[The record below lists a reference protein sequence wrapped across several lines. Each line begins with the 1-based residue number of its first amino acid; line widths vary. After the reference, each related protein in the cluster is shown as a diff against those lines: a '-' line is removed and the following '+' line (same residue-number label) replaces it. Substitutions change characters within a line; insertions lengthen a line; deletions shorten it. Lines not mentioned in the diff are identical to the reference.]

1 MPFNYQFIISGNNIN
16 RFLLLHSFCI
26 LMKKLLELPYNGTI
40 SGITLSQYMSEKEK
54 YNFDDDN
61 ELVCRCKRGEL
72 DAFETLVI
80 KHQKK
85 MFNIAFRMVNNYEEA
100 CEIVQD
106 AFFSAYKGIQGFE
119 KRSSFSTW
127 LCTIVMNT
135 SRNRLQQIKSAA
147 RHEQF
152 SLDDHASTENGST
165 RFELPSGCLSAEE
178 LLEKKQMRE
187 RVQACIERLETEFK
201 EVLILRDLQGFSYD
215 EISDMLSIA
224 QGTVKSRLFRAR
236 EYMKKCLL
244 KAP

>member
-1 MPFNYQFIISGNNIN
+1 M
-16 RFLLLHSFCI
+16 
-26 LMKKLLELPYNGTI
+26 
-40 SGITLSQYMSEKEK
+40 
-54 YNFDDDN
+54 
-61 ELVCRCKRGEL
+61 
-72 DAFETLVI
+72 I

-85 MFNIAFRMVNNYEEA
+85 MFNIAFRMVNNYEDA
-100 CEIVQD
+100 SEIVQD
-106 AFFSAYKGIQGFE
+106 AFFSAYKGIQSFE
-119 KRSSFSTW
+119 KRSSLSTW
-127 LCTIVMNT
+127 LCAIIMNT

-152 SLDDHASTENGST
+152 SLDDHASTENNSM
-165 RFELPSGCLSAEE
+165 RFELASDCPSAEE
-178 LLEKKQMRE
+178 QLEKKEMQK
-187 RVQACIERLETEFK
+187 RVQSCIETLETEFK

>member
-1 MPFNYQFIISGNNIN
+1 MG
-16 RFLLLHSFCI
+16 
-26 LMKKLLELPYNGTI
+26 
-40 SGITLSQYMSEKEK
+40 EKEK
-54 YNFDDDN
+54 YNPDDDDH
-61 ELVCRCKRGEL
+61 ELVCRCRRGDL

-85 MFNIAFRMVNNYEEA
+85 MFNIAFRIVNNYEDA

-127 LCTIVMNT
+127 LCSIVINA
-135 SRNRLQQIKSAA
+135 SRNRLQQIKTKLS
-147 RHEQF
+147 HEQF
-152 SLDDHASTENGST
+152 SLDDPLLTDSGSV
-165 RFELPSGCLSAEE
+165 RFELSSDSPSAEE
-178 LLEKKQMRE
+178 QLEKKEMQE
-187 RVQACIERLETEFK
+187 RVQNCIETLETEFK
-201 EVLILRDLQGFSYD
+201 EVLILRDIQGFAYD

-244 KAP
+244 KG

>member
-1 MPFNYQFIISGNNIN
+1 
-16 RFLLLHSFCI
+16 
-26 LMKKLLELPYNGTI
+26 
-40 SGITLSQYMSEKEK
+40 MSEKEK
-54 YNFDDDN
+54 YPDDDH
-61 ELVCRCKRGEL
+61 ELVCRCKRGDL

-85 MFNIAFRMVNNYEEA
+85 MFNIAFRMLNNYEDA

-106 AFFSAYKGIQGFE
+106 SFFSAYKGIESFE

-135 SRNRLQQIKSAA
+135 SRNRIQQIRTKLS
-147 RHEQF
+147 HEPF
-152 SLDDHASTENGST
+152 SLDDPLSTDSGSV
-165 RFELPSGCLSAEE
+165 RFELASDCPSADEQ
-178 LLEKKQMRE
+178 LEKKEMQSS
-187 RVQACIERLETEFK
+187 VQICIEALDTEFK
-201 EVLILRDLQGFSYD
+201 EVLILRDIQGFSYD

-244 KAP
+244 KVFGK

>member
-1 MPFNYQFIISGNNIN
+1 MG
-16 RFLLLHSFCI
+16 
-26 LMKKLLELPYNGTI
+26 
-40 SGITLSQYMSEKEK
+40 EKEK
-54 YNFDDDN
+54 YNPDDDDH
-61 ELVCRCKRGEL
+61 ELVCRCRRGDL

-85 MFNIAFRMVNNYEEA
+85 MFNIAFRIVNNYEDA

-127 LCTIVMNT
+127 LCSIVINA
-135 SRNRLQQIKSAA
+135 SRNRLQQIKTKLS
-147 RHEQF
+147 HEQF
-152 SLDDHASTENGST
+152 SLDDPLLTDSGSV
-165 RFELPSGCLSAEE
+165 RFEISSNCPSAAEQ
-178 LLEKKQMRE
+178 LEKKEMQA
-187 RVQACIERLETEFK
+187 RVQGCIETLETEFK

-236 EYMKKCLL
+236 EYIKKCLL
-244 KAP
+244 KG

>member
-1 MPFNYQFIISGNNIN
+1 
-16 RFLLLHSFCI
+16 
-26 LMKKLLELPYNGTI
+26 MKKLLELPYNGTI
-40 SGITLSQYMSEKEK
+40 SGITLSKYMSEKEK
-54 YNFDDDN
+54 YNLDDDN

-72 DAFETLVI
+72 DAFEALVI

-85 MFNIAFRMVNNYEEA
+85 MFNIAFRMVNNYEDA

-106 AFFSAYKGIQGFE
+106 AFFSAYKGIESFE

-147 RHEQF
+147 QHEQF
-152 SLDDHASTENGST
+152 SLDDHVSTEDGSI
-165 RFELPSGCLSAEE
+165 RFELASDCPTAEE
-178 LLEKKQMRE
+178 QLEKKEMQE
-187 RVQACIERLETEFK
+187 RVQCCIETLETEFK
-201 EVLILRDLQGFSYD
+201 EVLILRDIQGFSYE

-224 QGTVKSRLFRAR
+224 HGTVKSRLFRAR

-244 KAP
+244 KALWE